1 MYKLIIKALILCVHS
16 IQVLYYQVH
25 IFSLQNFNYLN
36 DMHEPWYD
44 ELRIVNYSIKQAI
57 KMLFRSSTPK

>member
-1 MYKLIIKALILCVHS
+1 MYKLIIKALILFVHS

-36 DMHEPWYD
+36 DMHEP
-44 ELRIVNYSIKQAI
+44 
-57 KMLFRSSTPK
+57 